1 MPAIQPARLKIQ
13 ATELVQYATD
23 PDEFC
28 RAYHEFLDFYA
39 DRTYRPGQQGEPPP
53 LIQAYQVPQPVLRA
67 VEKEMSLFSRENR
80 DAALDI
86 ADALWLEAYFEFRIL
101 AAFVIGQ
108 VSPIPFT
115 SVVQRIETWAEPR
128 IEEKLLV
135 PLVNSGLARI
145 LIEHPDYYLQLIEI
159 WLSSEKVNFNRLG
172 LKALPRVVESDKFE
186 DYPTI
191 YTQLSKMIRGEMS
204 PLKADILA
212 VIEVLAIRTPEETAY
227 FLGQTKRSTAEN
239 LNISWYIRNSLVFF
253 PPDSQRYLREVLLE
267 EQ

>member
-1 MPAIQPARLKIQ
+1 LI
-13 ATELVQYATD
+13 QYATD

-80 DAALDI
+80 DAALAV
-86 ADALWLEAYFEFRIL
+86 ADALWLEAYFEFRLL
-101 AAFVIGQ
+101 AAYLIGQ
-108 VSPIPFT
+108 VSPVPFS
-115 SVVQRIETWAEPR
+115 SVIQRIEAWAEPR

-145 LIEHPDYYLQLIEI
+145 LEEHPGFYLQQIEI
-159 WLSSEKVNFNRLG
+159 WLGSEQVQFIRLG
-172 LKALPRVVESDKFE
+172 LKAVPQMVESDKFE

-191 YTQLSKMIRGEMS
+191 YTQLSKMIR

-212 VIEVLAIRTPEETAY
+212 VIKVLAARSPEETAY
-227 FLGQTKRSTAEN
+227 FLGQTKRSVEDD
-239 LNISWYIRNSLVFF
+239 LNISWYIRKSLANF
-253 PPDSQRYLREVLLE
+253 PPDSQRYLRTVLLE
-267 EQ
+267 EN

>member
-13 ATELVQYATD
+13 VTELVQYAVD
-23 PDEFC
+23 PAEFC

-80 DAALDI
+80 DATLAV
-86 ADALWLEAYFEFRIL
+86 ADALWLESYFEFRLL
-101 AAFVIGQ
+101 AAYLIGQ
-108 VSPIPFT
+108 VSPVPFS
-115 SVVQRIETWAEPR
+115 SVIRRIETWAEPR

-145 LIEHPDYYLQLIEI
+145 LLEHPGFYLQQLEK
-159 WLSSEKVNFNRLG
+159 WLGSEHLHFIRVG
-172 LKALPRVVESDKFE
+172 VKAVPQIVESDKFE

-191 YTQLSKMIRGEMS
+191 YTRLSKMIRGGKH

-212 VIEVLAIRTPEETAY
+212 VIKVLAERLPEETAY
-227 FLGQTKRSTAEN
+227 FLGQTKRSMEDD
-239 LNISWYIRNSLVFF
+239 LIISWYIRNSLAYF

-267 EQ
+267 EK